1 MSQRSAPPDLP
12 DFDLSAFLP
21 YRLNAVAARI
31 SRAFAERYRAFGIS
45 IPEWRVLAHLHH
57 AGPVS
62 VRDIELAAEM
72 EKSKVSRAATRLEAA
87 GYVAKRVHA
96 GDRRLIAL
104 DLTPEG
110 RALLAQLLPVA
121 LAYQAEVL
129 AELGAAAGGF
139 DAGLSLLLRSGGSQK

>member
-1 MSQRSAPPDLP
+1 MREPPQSQTLS
-12 DFDLSAFLP
+12 DFDLSTFLP
-21 YRLNAVAARI
+21 YRLNAAAARV

-57 AGPVS
+57 VGPVS

-87 GYVAKRVHA
+87 GFVAKRVHD
-96 GDRRLIAL
+96 GDRRLISL
-104 DLTPEG
+104 ELTPQG

-121 LAYQAEVL
+121 LAYQAALV
-129 AELGAAAGGF
+129 AELGGTALGL
-139 DAGLSLLLRSGGSQK
+139 DAGLSAILRGVPPVT